1 MKKCYVNL
9 FKKVNLER
17 SETNMSLILER
28 VWKEKKNAP
37 KIQIA
42 FAMSIC
48 ETVLNPNNLI
58 IQVCEEVIKP
68 KLEKNYV
75 SF

>member
-1 MKKCYVNL
+1 
-9 FKKVNLER
+9 
-17 SETNMSLILER
+17 MSRILER

-48 ETVLNPNNLI
+48 ETILNPNNLI
-58 IQVCEEVIKP
+58 IQVCEEVIKLE
-68 KLEKNYV
+68 LEKNYV